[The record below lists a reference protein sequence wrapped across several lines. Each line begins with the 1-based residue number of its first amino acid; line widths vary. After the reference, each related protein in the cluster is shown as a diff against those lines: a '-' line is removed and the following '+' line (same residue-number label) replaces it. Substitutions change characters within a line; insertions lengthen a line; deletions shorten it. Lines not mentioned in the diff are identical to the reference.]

1 MSNGEGSSISQR
13 RDFRPIVDLHL
24 DVIADRL
31 TVLGGGS
38 LEVSCQHTLQE
49 LVLEE

>member
-24 DVIADRL
+24 DVIADGL

-38 LEVSCQHTLQE
+38 LEASC
-49 LVLEE
+49 